1 MSRLILLLA
10 AVALV
15 WWWLS
20 SRRRAL
26 RSDEQ
31 PKQTPP
37 AQSQGS
43 AEMVSCAHCGVHLPQ
58 SDALQ
63 GADGAFFCGEEHRRL
78 GPGPAEKP

>member
-20 SRRRAL
+20 SRRKAVRT
-26 RSDEQ
+26 DETTHKTGAEQ
-31 PKQTPP
+31 HTG
-37 AQSQGS
+37 ASQ
-43 AEMVSCAHCGVHLPQ
+43 MVSCARCGVHLPQ

-63 GADGAFFCGEEHRRL
+63 DDAGVFYCGEEHRRL
-78 GPGPAEKP
+78 GPGPQERP

>member
-20 SRRRAL
+20 SRRRNL

-31 PKQTPP
+31 TKQPP
-37 AQSQGS
+37 PQSQSS

-78 GPGPAEKP
+78 GPGPTEKP